1 MRYSKAD
8 FLQAENN
15 TIALD
20 EDISFEP
27 EAFARMHHI
36 RSVPRVH
43 VSGEIH
49 YDVVSERVYAD
60 LSVTGVMI
68 VPCSIT
74 LEDVEVEFHSESS
87 EQFSF
92 VKSEDADVHETK
104 GDVVELLPVIFQ
116 LILMEV
122 PLKVVKPGIGE
133 YPQGRLESNQGR
145 RSQKRKR
152 TGDRSPFSKVARIQ
166 SGRLSRRCEHGCTA
180 ET

>member
-74 LEDVEVEFHSESS
+74 LEDVEVEFHSDAS

-92 VKSEDADVHETK
+92 VKCDDADVHETK

-133 YPQGRLESNQGR
+133 YPQGNGWKVIKEEDLRKEKEHEIDPRLAKLRE
-145 RSQKRKR
+145 
-152 TGDRSPFSKVARIQ
+152 FKV
-166 SGRLSRRCEHGCTA
+166 E
-180 ET
+180 E

>member
-1 MRYSKAD
+1 MKIARAD
-8 FLQAENN
+8 LLRAENN
-15 TIALD
+15 TISID
-20 EDISFEP
+20 ESIRFEP
-27 EAFARMHHI
+27 EAFARMHNI
-36 RSVPRVH
+36 RSVPDVH

-74 LEDVEVEFHSESS
+74 LEDVEVEFHSDAS

-92 VKSEDADVHETK
+92 VKCDDADVHETK

-133 YPQGRLESNQGR
+133 YPQGNGWKVIKEEDLRKEKEHEIDPRLAKLRE
-145 RSQKRKR
+145 
-152 TGDRSPFSKVARIQ
+152 FKV
-166 SGRLSRRCEHGCTA
+166 E
-180 ET
+180 E

>member
-116 LILMEV
+116 LILM
-122 PLKVVKPGIGE
+122 
-133 YPQGRLESNQGR
+133 
-145 RSQKRKR
+145 
-152 TGDRSPFSKVARIQ
+152 
-166 SGRLSRRCEHGCTA
+166 
-180 ET
+180 

>member
-1 MRYSKAD
+1 MKIARAD
-8 FLQAENN
+8 LLRAENN
-15 TIALD
+15 TISID
-20 EDISFEP
+20 ESIRFEP
-27 EAFARMHHI
+27 EAFARMHNI
-36 RSVPRVH
+36 RSVPDVH

-116 LILMEV
+116 QILMEI
-122 PLKVVKPGIGE
+122 PLKVVKPGIKE
-133 YPQGRLESNQGR
+133 YPKGEGWKVIREEDLQEEKEKEIDPRLAKLREF
-145 RSQKRKR
+145 K
-152 TGDRSPFSKVARIQ
+152 
-166 SGRLSRRCEHGCTA
+166 A
-180 ET
+180 ED

>member
-92 VKSEDADVHETK
+92 VKSEDA
-104 GDVVELLPVIFQ
+104 VELLPVIFQ

-122 PLKVVKPGIGE
+122 PLKAVKPGIGE
-133 YPQGRLESNQGR
+133 YPQGKGWKVIREEDLRKEKEQEIDPRLAKLRE
-145 RSQKRKR
+145 
-152 TGDRSPFSKVARIQ
+152 FKV
-166 SGRLSRRCEHGCTA
+166 ED
-180 ET
+180 